1 MLRFCD
7 VIGEFKT
14 SRQGSPGLIPPERHP
29 ATCES
34 CGVGELTTAPVSTI
48 QVRIVPLF
56 FHSLRATDRGL
67 HGLLAWLA
75 IACMAAW
82 QHDSMA
88 ARPVATLPRLPPFA
102 FRAGAGSCSKHAL
115 ILHPSP
121 TGSASRAVEG
131 RNGSWLVVAWMHVLS
146 TLTAYRLFFF

>member
-34 CGVGELTTAPVSTI
+34 CGVGELTTAPVSTN

-56 FHSLRATDRGL
+56 LHSLSFAQPTVACMACL
-67 HGLLAWLA
+67 HGL
-75 IACMAAW
+75 
-82 QHDSMA
+82 
-88 ARPVATLPRLPPFA
+88 R
-102 FRAGAGSCSKHAL
+102 
-115 ILHPSP
+115 
-121 TGSASRAVEG
+121 
-131 RNGSWLVVAWMHVLS
+131 
-146 TLTAYRLFFF
+146 